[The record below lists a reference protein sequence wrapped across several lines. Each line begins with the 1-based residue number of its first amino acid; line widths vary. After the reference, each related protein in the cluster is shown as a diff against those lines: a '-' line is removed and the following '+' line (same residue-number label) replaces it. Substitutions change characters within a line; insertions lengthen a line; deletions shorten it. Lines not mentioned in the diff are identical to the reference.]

1 MADPLKEADASVTN
15 NAEDPACAFWR
26 KELDLAL
33 QRSRPFLTKALEVTR
48 LYEGDKIDSNSF
60 NVLYSNTN
68 ILLPACYNQLPR
80 PFVDRRFKDPD
91 PQAKLAAQALE
102 RMLAALE
109 DPGDE
114 EYDSFDSL
122 LEQAVLGALVPGQGV
137 TRFKYDAQITAPAAK
152 DRQPKETKDDQDA
165 EQKSQADSQPKEQA
179 GPGEDI
185 LPLPG
190 EKVQY
195 ETVCGEDVDYDM
207 VLFGYARTWKGT
219 PWIAYIHFMEKEDA
233 EKSFG
238 KALAARLV
246 YSQQDQIVEG
256 WKKRRP
262 NYEETEEKAERGSR
276 PVAVVYEIWH
286 KDRKQVV
293 FYAPSLKEQML
304 KEVDDPLELSGF
316 FPQPKPLVFHQK
328 RSKQTPTPLYTMY
341 EEQAKEL
348 NRLTMRINRIL
359 HAMKVRGFYD
369 GTLKE
374 LKNLLNSDDN
384 TMLPA
389 MNAAALAEQ
398 DLSRRIWMMPLKDLI
413 VVLQQ
418 LIPARETV
426 KNTIYEITGIS
437 DIMRGD
443 TQASETATAQNIKNT
458 YGTLRLN
465 QFRKKVQIYARD
477 CLRIIAE
484 ISSKHF
490 AVETFA
496 GMTNLPFALPKELA
510 QAKKAMMYAQQM
522 IAQLQPQMGAAPPG
536 PMPPPPSGA
545 GQMQGQQ
552 PPPIPPQ
559 LQQMVKQAQATL
571 QKPAWADVVGLLR
584 DDLQRNYRV
593 DIETN
598 STIAAD
604 TAEDKENIV
613 EAVGVIGKLFQ
624 QLAPLAQQGA
634 LPVPAVK
641 QIILTVARRFQF
653 GRQVE
658 DELEQMPDQLPT
670 PPAQPGQAQN
680 PGPSPQEQQ
689 AATAKAQLDMQV
701 TQQRMQA
708 EQMAGQRE
716 AQNHQFKMAQA
727 SREEELAKLE
737 HTFKMA
743 ELQGKLLEI
752 TNKAQASSLDL
763 QFKQQHNALDQQAAM
778 RAEQERAAQGQFNQ
792 NQRQMDQQNQQQM
805 AQQKAAAAKKQQQ
818 GKPKPSQQM

>member
-1 MADPLKEADASVTN
+1 MADPIKEVDASVGN
-15 NAEDPACAFWR
+15 NSENPACAYWR

-33 QRSRPFLTKALEVTR
+33 QRTRPFLTKAQAVTR
-48 LYEGDKIDSNSF
+48 LYEGDKRDENSF

-102 RMLAALE
+102 RLLAALE

-114 EYDSFDSL
+114 EYDPFDSL

-152 DRQPKETKDDQDA
+152 KDTGKGETKDDEDA
-165 EQKSQADSQPKEQA
+165 DEKSQADSGVKDQA
-179 GPGEDI
+179 GPGKDI
-185 LPLPG
+185 LPVPG

-195 ETVCGEDVDYDM
+195 ETACGEDVDYDM
-207 VLFGYARTWKGT
+207 VLFGYARTWKCT
-219 PWIAYIHFMEKEDA
+219 PWVAYIHFMEKEDA

-238 KALAARLV
+238 KETADLLV
-246 YSQQDQIVEG
+246 YSQQNQIVEG
-256 WKKRRP
+256 WKKRKP
-262 NYEETEEKAERGSR
+262 NYEDVEDEAQRGTR

-286 KDRKQVV
+286 KEKKNVV
-293 FYAPSLKEQML
+293 FYAPSVKDRLL
-304 KEVDDPLELSGF
+304 HEVDDPLELSGF
-316 FPQPKPLVFHQK
+316 FPQPQPLVFHLK
-328 RSKQTPTPLYTMY
+328 RSKQTPTPLYTLY

-369 GTLKE
+369 GSLKE

-465 QFRKKVQIYARD
+465 QFRKKVQLYARD
-477 CLRIIAE
+477 CLRILGEIAC
-484 ISSKHF
+484 KHF
-490 AVETFA
+490 SVESFA
-496 GMTNLPFALPKELA
+496 KMTNLDFALPKEVE
-510 QAKKAMMYAQQM
+510 QAKKMMMYAQQM
-522 IAQLQPQMGAAPPG
+522 MQQLQSPMGAASPSSPG
-536 PMPPPPSGA
+536 PPSPGNPA
-545 GQMQGQQ
+545 QSQQ

-559 LQQMVKQAQATL
+559 LQQMVQQAQAVL

-584 DDLQRNYRV
+584 DNLQRNYRI

-604 TAEDKENIV
+604 TAEDKANIV
-613 EAVGVIGKLFQ
+613 EAVGVIGKMFQ

-634 LPVPAVK
+634 LPVAAVK

-658 DELEQMPDQLPT
+658 DELNQMPNQLP
-670 PPAQPGQAQN
+670 PPPSQPGQQQQ
-680 PGPSPQEQQ
+680 PGPSPAEQQ
-689 AATAKAQLDMQV
+689 AAAAKAQLELQV
-701 TQQRMQA
+701 TQKRMEE

-716 AQNHQFKMAQA
+716 AQNHQYKMTQA
-727 SREEELAKLE
+727 ARDEELAKAE
-737 HTFKMA
+737 HGLKMT
-743 ELQGKLLEI
+743 QI
-752 TNKAQASSLDL
+752 QAQLAAISQKMQLGQMSVENER
-763 QFKQQHNALDQQAAM
+763 QHMVMDQQSAALATQQ
-778 RAEQERAAQGQFNQ
+778 RAEQGQFN
-792 NQRQMDQQNQQQM
+792 NDQRRMDQQNQQQM

-818 GKPKPSQQM
+818 GKPRSSPQV